1 MILSFI
7 ADFFRLVDKQLK
19 HRINAGQVAVNNQVD
34 FFHRQFGDVKS
45 DWKEDDTRVTF
56 ADFAISE
63 KIFAEL
69 RKSFPQD
76 DYCSEESNPMDE
88 ALNLQARYAWMLD
101 PIDGT
106 NNYALGIPICAISL
120 ALLKNGTPV
129 YGFLYDM
136 SRKTLIKGGPGLG
149 LYEGRSPAKVK
160 TSPMDSQS
168 LVGLHFPLRPSVYDR
183 LQPLLTGHRLRSL
196 GSGALNLTYAAVG
209 RLDGAIDYK
218 VKVWDLAAAHALLIA
233 GGGEFHFLEESI
245 FPLKQFHPQLPP
257 APFFAGSSSFCQY
270 LKGILNRR

>member
-1 MILSFI
+1 M
-7 ADFFRLVDKQLK
+7 DKQLK
-19 HRINAGQVAVNNQVD
+19 HRINAGQVAVMNQVD

-69 RKSFPQD
+69 RKSFPKD

-88 ALNLQARYAWMLD
+88 VQELQARYAWMLD

-120 ALLKNGTPV
+120 ALLKNGMPV

-136 SRKTLIKGGPGLG
+136 SRKILIKGGPGFG
-149 LYEGRSPAKVK
+149 LYDGRSLAKVK
-160 TSPMDSQS
+160 TSPMNSQS
-168 LVGLHFPLRPSVYDR
+168 LVGLHFPLRPDVCDQLR
-183 LQPLLTGHRLRSL
+183 PLLTGHRLRSL
-196 GSGALNLTYAAVG
+196 GSGALNLAYAAVG
-209 RLDGAIDYK
+209 RLDGALDYK
-218 VKVWDLAAAHALLIA
+218 VKVWDMAAAYALLAA
-233 GGGEFHFLEESI
+233 GGGGIHFLEESV
-245 FPLKQFHPQLPP
+245 FPLRKFHPQLPS
-257 APFFAGSSSFCQY
+257 APLFAGSLPFCQY
-270 LKGILNRR
+270 MKGLLHPPSD